1 MIELK
6 REKIL
11 SKLMEEK
18 FNSVFEDF
26 FNTRNNNY
34 TAVNTASILLFKEYL
49 KRMRLWYERLDILDR
64 WFYIY
69 RLDDGHNIIK
79 LVAPELLNNIKT
91 LDDFKNQY
99 YNGLY
104 TTSLRNELNVSIVYG
119 YLCWELFKD
128 YPQLDDFRNLV
139 DPYEPVIKILQRGNN
154 IRRGEMKTI
163 EIDNQIVF
171 SDFDFEKVYLPS
183 FNDEF
188 LDFVNNKSDR
198 LADSGIPNPERV
210 DELWEE
216 FQKDNGNK

>member
-1 MIELK
+1 MV
-6 REKIL
+6 
-11 SKLMEEK
+11 EK
-18 FNSVFEDF
+18 FNSLFKDF
-26 FNTRNNNY
+26 LSTQNNSY
-34 TAVNTASILLFKEYL
+34 TTINTASILLFKEYL

-69 RLDDGHNIIK
+69 RLDDGHNLIK

-104 TTSLRNELNVSIVYG
+104 TTSLRNELNVSILYG
-119 YLCWELFKD
+119 YLCGELFKD
-128 YPQLDDFRNLV
+128 YPQLDEFRSLV

-183 FNDEF
+183 FDNKF
-188 LDFVNNKSDR
+188 LDFLYKKSDR
-198 LADSGIPNPERV
+198 LADNGIPNPEKV
-210 DELWEE
+210 NKLWQE
-216 FQKDNGNK
+216 FQEL